1 MNASKLYQESRER
14 SRWVTGK
21 LLEKNYEKYILFMI
35 FVGFP
40 PSKYTMKEQLEM
52 LAEKQ
57 GKIERKRS

>member
-1 MNASKLYQESRER
+1 
-14 SRWVTGK
+14 VTGK